1 MPARPPSPLRATAG
15 WLALFAALTLGFWMA
30 FSSLHYPWN
39 GDAVWAYRQKF
50 VTGWLVT
57 VAISLAALLGSVV
70 LGTGAALARRS
81 PFLIVRQAATLYV
94 EAIRGTPLL
103 VQILLLY
110 YIVGDALGIE
120 NRYAAG
126 IVILALFGGAYL
138 AEIVRAGIEGVGA
151 SQWESARAV
160 GLTPAQTYRYVV
172 APQALR
178 QMLPP
183 LAGQFASL
191 IKDSS
196 LLSVI
201 AVDELTKNAR
211 EVNAFTYAT
220 LESYLPLALGY
231 LVLTLPLSL
240 WTRRLEERFRYET

>member
-1 MPARPPSPLRATAG
+1 MSSRVRAAAG
-15 WLALFAALTLGFWMA
+15 WAVLFAALTLGFYAA
-30 FSSLHYPWN
+30 FATLHYPWN
-39 GDAVWAYRQKF
+39 GEAVWTYRQKF

-57 VAISLAALLGSVV
+57 IAVSLGALIGSVV

-81 PFLIVRQAATLYV
+81 RFLLLRQAATLYV
-94 EAIRGTPLL
+94 ELVRGTPLL

-110 YIVGDALGIE
+110 YIVGDALGLE

-126 IVILALFGGAYL
+126 VAILALFGGAYL

-160 GLTPAQTYRYVV
+160 GLTAAQTYRFVV

-220 LESYLPLALGY
+220 LESYLPLAVGY